1 MEQAGADLRQ
11 ETGKGMTAAGV
22 AVSAGRS
29 EVAQYLA
36 AKAAKAA
43 REAKAQAD
51 AAALSVPLLNF
62 KLEWTTCGR
71 EGVAVGG
78 GQSSSWSGPREG
90 GREWPWEGR
99 SQVAGVAHVSV

>member
-1 MEQAGADLRQ
+1 MCADVCVLTCADVCRFLVEQAGADLRQ

-51 AAALSVPLLNF
+51 AAALSFPLLNF
-62 KLEWTTCGR
+62 KLEWPT
-71 EGVAVGG
+71 
-78 GQSSSWSGPREG
+78 
-90 GREWPWEGR
+90 
-99 SQVAGVAHVSV
+99 